1 VSGHLPDG
9 FSHRYNSIGNN
20 LWDDSMLAETRLRR
34 SNCSENMTTDV
45 QAFWRQRSKPQDLM
59 MSFLKSARVLQYSKK
74 FFQVLQVSVDSTA
87 I

>member
-1 VSGHLPDG
+1 
-9 FSHRYNSIGNN
+9 
-20 LWDDSMLAETRLRR
+20 
-34 SNCSENMTTDV
+34 MTTDV